1 MLNIIL
7 QNPWIIV
14 LFLLWTIPWKGAA
27 LWRSARRG
35 HAGWFIVFLIIN
47 TLGILEIL
55 YLFIFSRK
63 RKPKVQ
69 DQSQP
74 HAETFDPRVYS
85 GQAEEDRNGGRRM
98 VKKIM

>member
-1 MLNIIL
+1 M
-7 QNPWIIV
+7 QNFITQNTWIIV

-35 HAGWFIVFLIIN
+35 HAGWFIVFLIVN

-63 RKPKVQ
+63 RKPKVKSKPQ
-69 DQSQP
+69 VG
-74 HAETFDPRVYS
+74 TFDSQLYS
-85 GQAEEDRNGGRRM
+85 GQADENPSGGRKIVR
-98 VKKIM
+98 KIM

>member
-27 LWRSARRG
+27 LWRSARRV
-35 HAGWFIVFLIIN
+35 HAGWVIFFLIVN

-63 RKPKVQ
+63 RKPKNQ
-69 DQSQP
+69 DQLP
-74 HAETFDPRVYS
+74 EETFDPRVYS
-85 GQAEEDRNGGRRM
+85 GQADEDRYGGRRM